1 MNLSHYHYTIKISEN
16 VKLFFHI
23 FNIENFWEVMGNL
36 GIDDVLIFMDSQ
48 IKFWNMIINFYN

>member
-1 MNLSHYHYTIKISEN
+1 MNLSHYHYTIKISKN

-36 GIDDVLIFMDSQ
+36 GNDDVLIFMDSQ
-48 IKFWNMIINFYN
+48 IKFWHMIINFYN

>member
-36 GIDDVLIFMDSQ
+36 GIDDV
-48 IKFWNMIINFYN
+48 WINRLY